1 MTQTTLR
8 EMAVRQIDK
17 LDSTSGAQNRDVSLI
32 YDCLGQ
38 CYCPFMYTLLYYF
51 IYFFAAIVVD
61 VLVRCHPLVI
71 FVICAQYHNYLWQYS
86 QFACRVSSKEGGAG
100 EAPPLPPPK
109 GPNFL

>member
-38 CYCPFMYTLLYYF
+38 CYCPFMYTSTLLFYL
-51 IYFFAAIVVD
+51 FF
-61 VLVRCHPLVI
+61 CSH
-71 FVICAQYHNYLWQYS
+71 C
-86 QFACRVSSKEGGAG
+86 C
-100 EAPPLPPPK
+100 
-109 GPNFL
+109 